1 VRLRYL
7 LLAAVPVTLNAQ
19 VVRDSIITVT
29 ASRTARIAA
38 DRASLYVTLEGTAE
52 TATDAVA
59 RVDTKIKGV
68 TEALKALGA
77 RVVSEPPIA
86 YTVGPTPAPTGFPGV
101 ATPASN
107 LARTV
112 IRVNVSGSE
121 HLAHMIAAVLGAGA
135 VSTSSVTFEATT
147 ADSVRRTR
155 IAEALA
161 VARLDAEAIAA
172 SLGGRLGALVDV
184 STTGNLLTGFQQP
197 TVLSFDNRFGQ
208 QSMAP
213 EVTITTNVTVRYRLV
228 R

>member
-1 VRLRYL
+1 MRLRYL
-7 LLAAVPVTLNAQ
+7 VLATVPLTLNAQ

-52 TATDAVA
+52 TAADAVA

-68 TEALKALGA
+68 TEALKALGT
-77 RVVSEPPIA
+77 RVVFEPPIA
-86 YTVGPTPAPTGFPGV
+86 YAVGPTPAPTGYPGV

-112 IRVNVSGSE
+112 IRVNVTGSE
-121 HLAHMIAAVLGAGA
+121 RLAHMIAAVLGAGA
-135 VSTSSVTFEATT
+135 VSTSSVTFEATA

-161 VARLDAEAIAA
+161 VGRLDAETIAS

-184 STTGNLLTGFQQP
+184 STTGGTGFQQP

-208 QSMAP
+208 QAMAP
-213 EVTITTNVTVRYRLV
+213 EVAITTNVTVRYRLV

>member
-52 TATDAVA
+52 TATDAIA

-68 TEALKALGA
+68 TDALKALGA
-77 RVVSEPPIA
+77 RVVFEPPIA
-86 YTVGPTPAPTGFPGV
+86 YSVGPTPAPNGFPGV

-121 HLAHMIAAVLGAGA
+121 HLAHIIAAVLGAGA
-135 VSTSSVTFEATT
+135 VSTSSVTFEATA

-155 IAEALA
+155 MAEALA
-161 VARLDAEAIAA
+161 VARLDAAAIAA
-172 SLGGRLGALVDV
+172 SLGGQLGALVDV

-197 TVLSFDNRFGQ
+197 TVLNFDNRFGQ

-213 EVTITTNVTVRYRLV
+213 EVAITTNVTVRYRLV